1 MATSKQI
8 QNLDL
13 TVGELCA
20 ILESEPV
27 GLSAR
32 ASKRKVKLCFDSRE
46 AAPGV
51 VYWPLKGARFD
62 AHEFIPQVMEKG
74 ALMTVMDEN
83 RAKDFSAD
91 VYVPVDDT
99 NAALLKL
106 AKGYQRLFKLKKIA
120 VTGSNGKTTTKEMLK
135 AVLSEQFKTV
145 ATEGNFNNQIGVP
158 KTIFRFKHSDEIA
171 VVEMGTS
178 APGEI
183 HPLSMA
189 VEPDIAVIT
198 NVGASHLERLGSLDN
213 VFKEKVTIADGLRKG
228 GLLVVNADDTR
239 LSKLR
244 TNKSYRVI
252 TFGIK
257 RGVIRPE
264 RLKWDANACASFF
277 IGRTEFHLNVPGIH
291 NVYNALAAIAVATS
305 LRMPKSTVA
314 RALEKFH
321 AANMRMEIR
330 NGIGI
335 KIVSDCYN
343 ANPSSTRMALQ
354 TIGALEKPG
363 RKIAVLG
370 DMLEL
375 GDKAAELHREI
386 GELVQQMH
394 FDVLVAVGK
403 LSKNTQLGAIACG
416 MDRGSALHFENAEK
430 AMEYLSENVRFGDI
444 LLVKGSRG
452 MKMEQIVEKLLRLE
466 PVAVNR

>member
-1 MATSKQI
+1 MQK
-8 QNLDL
+8 LDL
-13 TVGELCA
+13 TVGELCE

-27 GLSAR
+27 GMTPRLA
-32 ASKRKVKLCFDSRE
+32 KRKVKLCFDSRE
-46 AAPGV
+46 AGPGV
-51 VYWPLKGARFD
+51 VFWPLKGARFD

-74 ALMTVMDEN
+74 ALMSVMDET

-135 AVLSEQFKTV
+135 TVLSEQFRTV

-158 KTIFRFKHSDEIA
+158 KTIFRFKHSDEVA

-178 APGEI
+178 GPGEI

-213 VFKEKVTIADGLRKG
+213 VFKEKATIADGLRKG
-228 GLLVVNADDTR
+228 GLLVVNADDVR

-244 TNKSYRVI
+244 SNKSRRVL

-257 RGVIRPE
+257 RGVIKPE
-264 RLKWDANACASFF
+264 GLTWDARACASFR
-277 IGRTEFHLNVPGIH
+277 IGRTEFRLNVPGIH

-314 RALEKFH
+314 RALENFH

-330 NGIGI
+330 NGVGI
-335 KIVSDCYN
+335 KVVSDCYN

-354 TIGALEKPG
+354 TIGSLERSG

-375 GDKAAELHREI
+375 GDKSAELHREI
-386 GELVQQMH
+386 GELVARMR
-394 FDVLVAVGK
+394 FDLLVAVGK
-403 LSKNTQLGAIACG
+403 WSENTRAGALACG
-416 MDRGSALHFENAEK
+416 MDKESAVHFEDTEK
-430 AMEYLSENVRFGDI
+430 AMTFLSENVRFGDI

-452 MKMEQIVEKLLRLE
+452 MKMERIVERLLRLE
-466 PVAVNR
+466 PIAVNH

>member
-1 MATSKQI
+1 M

-13 TVGELCA
+13 TIGELCK

-27 GLSAR
+27 GLTAR
-32 ASKRKVKLCFDSRE
+32 VAKRKVKLCLDSRG

-51 VYWPLKGARFD
+51 VFWPLKGGRFD
-62 AHEFIPQVMEKG
+62 GHDFIPEVMKKG
-74 ALMTVMDEN
+74 ALMSVMDAD
-83 RAKDFSAD
+83 RTGDSLSD
-91 VYVPVDDT
+91 VYVPVDDS
-99 NAALLKL
+99 NKALLKL

-120 VTGSNGKTTTKEMLK
+120 ITGSNGKTTTKEMLK
-135 AVLSEQFKTV
+135 TILSEQFKTV

-158 KTIFRFKHSDEIA
+158 KTIFRFKHSDEVA

-183 HPLSMA
+183 HPLSMT

-198 NVGASHLERLGSLDN
+198 NVGASHLECLGDMDN
-213 VFKEKVTIADGLRKG
+213 VFKEKITIADGLKKG
-228 GLLVVNADDTR
+228 GLLVVNADDSR

-244 TNKSYRVI
+244 TNTRYRVL

-257 RGVIRPE
+257 RGVVKPE
-264 RLKWDANACASFF
+264 NLTWDANACARFK

-291 NVYNALAAIAVATS
+291 NVYNALAAIAVTTAM
-305 LRMPKSTVA
+305 RMPKSVIA
-314 RALEKFH
+314 SALEKFH

-330 NGIGI
+330 NGVGI
-335 KIVSDCYN
+335 KVVSDCYN
-343 ANPSSTRMALQ
+343 ANPSSTKMALQ
-354 TIGALEKPG
+354 TIGALSNTN

-375 GDKAAELHREI
+375 GSKSEELHREI
-386 GELVQQMH
+386 GGLVSQFH
-394 FDVLVAVGK
+394 FDMLVAVGN
-403 LSKNTQLGAIACG
+403 LSKAIQAGALASG
-416 MDRGSALHFENAEK
+416 MDEKSALHFDSVQK
-430 AMEYLSENVRFGDI
+430 AMDFLNANVRLGDI

-452 MKMEQIVEKLLRLE
+452 MKMEQIVDQLLRLE
-466 PVAVNR
+466 PVVCSK

>member
-1 MATSKQI
+1 MQR
-8 QNLDL
+8 LDL
-13 TVGELCA
+13 TIGEMCE
-20 ILESEPV
+20 ILEREPV
-27 GLSAR
+27 GLNAR
-32 ASKRKVKLCFDSRE
+32 TAKRKVRLCLDSRE
-46 AAPGV
+46 AESGV
-51 VYWPLKGARFD
+51 VFWPLKGARFD
-62 AHEFIPQVMEKG
+62 AHEFVPQMMRKG
-74 ALMTVMDEN
+74 ALMSVMDEN
-83 RAKDFSAD
+83 KIGDFPSE

-106 AKGYQRLFKLKKIA
+106 AKGYQRRFKLKKIA

-135 AVLSEQFKTV
+135 TVLSESFRTM

-158 KTIFRFKHSDEIA
+158 KTIFRFKHTDEVA
-171 VVEMGTS
+171 VIEMGTS

-198 NVGASHLERLGSLDN
+198 NIGASHLEHLGNLDN
-213 VFKEKVTIADGLRKG
+213 VFREKTSIVDGLRKG
-228 GLLVVNADDTR
+228 GLLVVNADDPR
-239 LSKLR
+239 LSRLR
-244 TNKSYRVI
+244 TNKSYRVL

-257 RGVIRPE
+257 RGIVKPE
-264 RLKWDANACASFF
+264 RLSWDENACATFY

-314 RALEKFH
+314 SALSKFR

-330 NGIGI
+330 NGVGI

-354 TIGALEKPG
+354 TIGALENSA

-375 GDKAAELHREI
+375 GEKSADMHFEI
-386 GELVQQMH
+386 GTVVADMH
-394 FDVLVAVGK
+394 FDLLVAVGK
-403 LSKNTQLGAIACG
+403 ASFDTWQGALSRG
-416 MDRGSALHFENAEK
+416 MDKSAALHFDDVAS
-430 AMEYLSENVRFGDI
+430 AMKFLAENVRLGDI
-444 LLVKGSRG
+444 VLVKGSRG
-452 MKMEQIVEKLLRLE
+452 MKMEQIVEKLLHVE
-466 PVAVNR
+466 PVAVEK